1 MKTEIFWLTLT
12 IIATAIFWIPYIL
25 NRIAEHQLVPALR
38 NPNRDA
44 RPKSEWANRMMYAHE
59 NAVENMVLFAPL
71 VLLIHVLGLSSE
83 ITLIASMV
91 YFFARIAHFV
101 LYTLGV
107 PYLRTI
113 AFFVGFLSQMTLA
126 VTIVN
131 SLI

>member
-1 MKTEIFWLTLT
+1 MNTEIFWLTLT
-12 IIATAIFWIPYIL
+12 IIATAMFWIPYIL
-25 NRIAEHQLVPALR
+25 NRIAEHQLIPALR

-44 RPKSEWANRMMYAHE
+44 RPKSEWANRMMYAHQ
-59 NAVENMVLFAPL
+59 NAVENLVLFAPL
-71 VLLIHVLGLSSE
+71 ALSIHILNLSSE
-83 ITLIASMV
+83 TTVIASMI
-91 YFFARIAHFV
+91 YFFTRIAHFV

-126 VTIVN
+126 FVIID